1 MSLKSQIVRSVT
13 ESSEEAGRGIRKEEN
28 REEERLHSGNK
39 LEIYHML
46 SIHFVSELSSV
57 LLFWGI
63 SPVLPLLN
71 SPV

>member
-1 MSLKSQIVRSVT
+1 MSLKSQIVRSDT

-39 LEIYHML
+39 LEIHHMF
-46 SIHFVSELSSV
+46 SIHFISKLSSV

-63 SPVLPLLN
+63 FPVLPLLN
-71 SPV
+71 SPM